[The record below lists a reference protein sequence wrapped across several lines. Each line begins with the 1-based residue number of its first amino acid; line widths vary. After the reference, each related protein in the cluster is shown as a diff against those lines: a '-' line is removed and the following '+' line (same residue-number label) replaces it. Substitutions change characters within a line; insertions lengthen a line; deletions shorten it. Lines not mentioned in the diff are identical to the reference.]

1 MKGSQG
7 FFPEGHS
14 GSVSYFLYLPDA
26 LEKKPDES
34 NERDGEKKKKHGKRC
49 KEIRGKL

>member
-26 LEKKPDES
+26 LEKPDES
-34 NERDGEKKKKHGKRC
+34 NERRREKEKTRKKM
-49 KEIRGKL
+49 

>member
-34 NERDGEKKKKHGKRC
+34 NERRREKEKTRKKM
-49 KEIRGKL
+49 